1 MSAGQQPPS
10 DTTVQIPAP
19 APPPTAEALPP
30 LNKEVEA
37 TIEQNLQP
45 ILKKQ
50 KWSIT
55 LSQIPTTIKL
65 KLFEIF
71 KTQVN
76 TDQREE
82 YVKLILQDLKND
94 AETKEK
100 NAFRE
105 HNGPTEMNVIEKAA
119 VMTTVAEGLL
129 HLAEIISKSP
139 ILSGFVMVGMGAI
152 IATPI
157 GQGIIA
163 ASSLIAVGYFA
174 IIAARAKF
182 AKVFKVIRT
191 LDEFSILLDKI
202 RRMINLTVS
211 ISGTYKFDIN
221 VEEITAQIKIIFKR
235 FDQILDDIDYKNI
248 RKEVTNQQAL
258 STIDVGGAAEHAIAT
273 SGVSINAEIRAQIQ
287 KENEPKEGGRRLV
300 KRKNQIGGW
309 WGEENFNSLKRSFKR
324 LRFPVEEWNR
334 NLIDDIVRLNIRLTT
349 AMGEFNIVLNV
360 LQMSMIANTIN
371 PKSSAEIRNAA
382 IESFIDRNN
391 EVKSS
396 SDYQNLLI
404 GILLN
409 DILAIKVDFDYC
421 RQGGWIAGKT
431 TTDSICIEY
440 TQTDKTGNFVTTY
453 RPKLHK
459 AILKLCDQLK
469 NGEGYDHK
477 LKATISEQVIK
488 PYIDL
493 LQKAKFSAEP
503 SDIEATLKSL
513 NIEGA
518 VAYENKNSI
527 DKGLDKCVNE
537 ITTGLKGITE
547 PVVQPP
553 VVQPPVVQPPG
564 VQPPVVQQSGGQQTG
579 GQQSVVQHGGVWNPF
594 KSNKHTAATDTLIIN
609 YLIDVPTN
617 LISND
622 NLAAYFQQVYE
633 FVKNISNQS
642 KKDNAKTMEQMKK
655 SIPKELSPANAAPGV
670 EVGSP
675 ADINQPPAVGV
686 AAPATAPAT
695 TTAAVQAPAG
705 EAEKKSFFS
714 GLFGS
719 SSSKD
724 SSNDGSKGGRRA
736 TRKKARRTKSAP
748 HLKPKSYKYR
758 VKL

>member
-1 MSAGQQPPS
+1 MRGVIIQRNIIIIIYIYLLSTMSAASESNIAAAAAAEAAAEASQQPN
-10 DTTVQIPAP
+10 TV
-19 APPPTAEALPP
+19 TD
-30 LNKEVEA
+30 
-37 TIEQNLQP
+37 IELAKAIDP
-45 ILKKQ
+45 IIQKQ

-55 LSQIPTTIKL
+55 LPQIPAAIKL

-76 TDQREE
+76 PDQREK
-82 YVKLILQDLKND
+82 YVTSILQDLKHD
-94 AETKEK
+94 AEKKEE

-152 IATPI
+152 IASPI
-157 GQGIIA
+157 GQGLIV

-248 RKEVTNQQAL
+248 RNEVTNQQAL
-258 STIDVGGAAEHAIAT
+258 SNIDLGGAAEHAIAT
-273 SGVSINAEIRAQIQ
+273 SGVSVDAEIIAQTQ
-287 KENEPKEGGRRLV
+287 KENGQNAGGRRLV

-309 WGEENFNSLKRSFKR
+309 WGEENYNSLKRSFKR

-360 LQMSMIANTIN
+360 LQMSMIAKAIN
-371 PKSSAEIRNAA
+371 QKSDPAVLEKA
-382 IESFIDRNN
+382 ITDFIMRNN
-391 EVKSS
+391 EVKGSPE
-396 SDYQNLLI
+396 YKNLLI
-404 GILLN
+404 GILVN

-421 RQGGWIAGKT
+421 RQGGSGKT

-440 TQTDKTGNFVTTY
+440 TQTDSAGNVVTTY

-459 AILKLCDQLK
+459 AILKLCEQLK
-469 NGEGYDHK
+469 NGEGYDDT
-477 LKATISEQVIK
+477 LKATIIDQVIK
-488 PYIDL
+488 PYIEL
-493 LQKAKFSAEP
+493 LQKAKFDANP
-503 SDIEATLKSL
+503 PDILATLKSL
-513 NIEGA
+513 NIEGE
-518 VAYENKNSI
+518 VPPEKKNSI
-527 DKGLDKCVNE
+527 DEGLNKCVNE
-537 ITTGLKGITE
+537 ITIRLNGI
-547 PVVQPP
+547 
-553 VVQPPVVQPPG
+553 
-564 VQPPVVQQSGGQQTG
+564 
-579 GQQSVVQHGGVWNPF
+579 VVQHGGVWNPF
-594 KSNKHTAATDTLIIN
+594 KSNKHTADTNIRIIE
-609 YLIDVPTN
+609 YLVKEPTN

-622 NLAAYFQQVYE
+622 NLAVYFQKVYK
-633 FVKNISNQS
+633 FVQSIS
-642 KKDNAKTMEQMKK
+642 KPTEKDNAKTVEQIKDLT
-655 SIPKELSPANAAPGV
+655 PKELSTVPAAPGV
-670 EVGSP
+670 EVGST
-675 ADINQPPAVGV
+675 ANINKPPAVGV
-686 AAPATAPAT
+686 APTPPATTTAPAPATAPAT
-695 TTAAVQAPAG
+695 TTATAPPAQP
-705 EAEKKSFFS
+705 AENK
-714 GLFGS
+714 GLFGWL
-719 SSSKD
+719 SK
-724 SSNDGSKGGRRA
+724 SGGRA
-736 TRKKARRTKSAP
+736 TRKKARRTKSAQNP
-748 HLKPKSYKYR
+748 KSKSYKYR

>member
-10 DTTVQIPAP
+10 DTTVQIPEQPPPPPAP
-19 APPPTAEALPP
+19 AEASQQLNTEAEAELAKD
-30 LNKEVEA
+30 LV
-37 TIEQNLQP
+37 P
-45 ILKKQ
+45 IIQKQ

-55 LSQIPTTIKL
+55 LPQIPAAIKL

-76 TDQREE
+76 PEQREK
-82 YVKLILQDLKND
+82 YVTSILQDLKSD
-94 AETKEK
+94 AAKKEA

-360 LQMSMIANTIN
+360 LQMSMIAKAIN
-371 PKSSAEIRNAA
+371 QKSEPAVLDKA
-382 IESFIDRNN
+382 ITDFIMRNN
-391 EVKSS
+391 EVKGSPQ
-396 SDYQNLLI
+396 YKNLLI
-404 GILLN
+404 GILVN

-421 RQGGWIAGKT
+421 LQGGSGKAS
-431 TTDSICIEY
+431 TDSICIEY
-440 TQTDKTGNFVTTY
+440 TQTDDAGNFVTTY
-453 RPKLHK
+453 RPKLHN
-459 AILKLCDQLK
+459 AILKLCEQLK
-469 NGEGYDHK
+469 NGEGYDDT
-477 LKATISEQVIK
+477 LKQTIIDEVIN
-488 PYIDL
+488 PYIEL
-493 LQKAKFSAEP
+493 LQKAKFDAGP
-503 SDIEATLKSL
+503 SDILATLKSL
-513 NIEGA
+513 NIEGE
-518 VAYENKNSI
+518 V
-527 DKGLDKCVNE
+527 LD
-537 ITTGLKGITE
+537 
-547 PVVQPP
+547 
-553 VVQPPVVQPPG
+553 
-564 VQPPVVQQSGGQQTG
+564 
-579 GQQSVVQHGGVWNPF
+579 
-594 KSNKHTAATDTLIIN
+594 
-609 YLIDVPTN
+609 
-617 LISND
+617 
-622 NLAAYFQQVYE
+622 
-633 FVKNISNQS
+633 
-642 KKDNAKTMEQMKK
+642 
-655 SIPKELSPANAAPGV
+655 
-670 EVGSP
+670 
-675 ADINQPPAVGV
+675 
-686 AAPATAPAT
+686 
-695 TTAAVQAPAG
+695 
-705 EAEKKSFFS
+705 EKK
-714 GLFGS
+714 
-719 SSSKD
+719 K
-724 SSNDGSKGGRRA
+724 
-736 TRKKARRTKSAP
+736 T
-748 HLKPKSYKYR
+748 
-758 VKL
+758 V